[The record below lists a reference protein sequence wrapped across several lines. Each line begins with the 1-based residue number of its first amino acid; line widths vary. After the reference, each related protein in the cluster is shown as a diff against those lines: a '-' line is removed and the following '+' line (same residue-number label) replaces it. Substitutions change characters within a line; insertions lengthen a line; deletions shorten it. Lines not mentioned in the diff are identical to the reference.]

1 MWALRAILIVF
12 VIVCVVAFAFY
23 NSSPAETVN
32 VDLVFAKYIEVPLV
46 IVVFWSFMS
55 GLLVSL
61 LIFILVYLR
70 QSVQIHGLHKNV
82 RALESEVTALR
93 NRPIEESAELLKG
106 EDEKTSGVSSNLVQS
121 EEQ

>member
-12 VIVCVVAFAFY
+12 VIVCVVAFAY
-23 NSSPAETVN
+23 HNSSPAETVN
-32 VDLVFAKYIEVPLV
+32 VNLIFAKYIEVPLV

-70 QSVQIHGLHKNV
+70 QSVQIHGLYKQV

-106 EDEKTSGVSSNLVQS
+106 EDEKASGISSTLVES
-121 EEQ
+121 KD

>member
-12 VIVCVVAFAFY
+12 VIVCVVAFAY
-23 NSSPAETVN
+23 HNSSPAEKVN
-32 VDLVFAKYIEVPLV
+32 IDLIFAKYIEVPLV

-70 QSVQIHGLHKNV
+70 QSVQIHGLHKQV

-106 EDEKTSGVSSNLVQS
+106 EDEKSSAVGSTIVES
-121 EEQ
+121 ED

>member
-23 NSSPAETVN
+23 NSSPVETVN

-121 EEQ
+121 EER

>member
-12 VIVCVVAFAFY
+12 VIVCVVAFAY
-23 NSSPAETVN
+23 HNSSPAEIVN
-32 VDLVFAKYIEVPLV
+32 VDLIFAKYIEVPLV

-70 QSVQIHGLHKNV
+70 QSVQIHGLHKHV

-106 EDEKTSGVSSNLVQS
+106 EDEKAAGVNSTLVES
-121 EEQ
+121 EDQ

>member
-12 VIVCVVAFAFY
+12 VIVCVVAFAY
-23 NSSPAETVN
+23 HNSSPAEKVN
-32 VDLVFAKYIEVPLV
+32 VDLIFAKYIEVPLV

-70 QSVQIHGLHKNV
+70 QSVQIHGFHKQV

-106 EDEKTSGVSSNLVQS
+106 EDEKASGVSSTLVES
-121 EEQ
+121 ED

>member
-23 NSSPAETVN
+23 NSSPAETDN

-93 NRPIEESAELLKG
+93 NRTIEESAELLKG

-121 EEQ
+121 EER

>member
-12 VIVCVVAFAFY
+12 VIVCVVAVALY

-106 EDEKTSGVSSNLVQS
+106 KDEKTSGVSSNLVQS
-121 EEQ
+121 DER